1 MNINLDS
8 NSKASEIKKLA
19 NQILFHKKK
28 YYDGEPIISD
38 AAYDALEEKLREL
51 DPQNP
56 VLYIVG
62 SPEGGK
68 ITHDIPMLSC
78 QKASDVDDVIK
89 WSKSFDLYVGY
100 KIDGFS
106 LSLIYVDGKLIQA
119 ATRGNGITGDDST
132 LVAMKIASIPKTIPV
147 ISRVNIRGELF
158 MRTSEFKRINKLE
171 GGIYS
176 SPRNLAVGTIKQK
189 DLNLLDERT
198 IDFTTFELIGFQDDS
213 SLKAKAEFLKSWG
226 FKMADFEFLKAPTKE
241 DIISLYKRIE
251 KRRPLLDF
259 EIDGLVF
266 KFNEA
271 VERDKAG
278 STAHHPRWM
287 MALKFASQ
295 GESSTIKG
303 ITWQVGRMGILTPV
317 AELEP
322 VEVMGA
328 VIKRATL
335 HNAEFLEE
343 LDVAKGDTVMVIR
356 SGDVI
361 PKITEILIKGSHYAE
376 FPTNCP
382 SCGSELSRDGVNLLC
397 KGVNCREKEIQRIR
411 HWVKTL
417 DIIGLG
423 PKNVAKLYDSGLVK
437 HYADLYDPKLTES
450 KLVSLLGKNGSKI
463 YHSIRESRDIPFHKF
478 LAALGIESLGGQ
490 MAKVLTKHFPTY
502 EELKNSST
510 NQLLNIEGIS
520 DITANYIIKGLNDPS
535 LGEKVLEK
543 GVKII
548 YGKKK
553 RRIPS
558 KKTATLAD
566 FLETD
571 TQTDISAE
579 KDRSQESREI
589 KTVYVT
595 GKIEGMTKKEI
606 QTLLEQNSYEW
617 ASVTKNLDFLVVGDN
632 PGKTKLEKAQKFGIQ
647 IKKWRDFVQ
656 DLS

>member
-1 MNINLDS
+1 MNVNLNSD
-8 NSKASEIKKLA
+8 SKASEIKKLA
-19 NQILFHKKK
+19 DQILFHKKK

-38 AAYDALEEKLREL
+38 AAYDTLEERLREL
-51 DPQNP
+51 DSQNP

-62 SPEGGK
+62 STEEGK
-68 ITHDIPMLSC
+68 ISHDVPMLSC
-78 QKASDVDDVIK
+78 QKASNVDDVVK
-89 WSKSFDLYVGY
+89 WSKSLDLYVGY

-106 LSLIYVDGKLIQA
+106 LSLIYVDGRLIQA

-132 LVAMKIASIPKTIPV
+132 LVAMKIASIPKTIPA

-158 MRTSEFKRINKLE
+158 MRISEFKRINKLE
-171 GGIYS
+171 GGNYS

-189 DLNLLDERT
+189 DLNLLDERS
-198 IDFTTFELIGFQDDS
+198 IDFNTFELIGFHDES
-213 SLKAKAEFLKSWG
+213 SLKTKAEILKSWG
-226 FKMADFEFLKAPTKE
+226 FKIADFEFLKAPTKE
-241 DIISLYKRIE
+241 DIISLYERIE
-251 KRRPLLDF
+251 EQRPLLDF

-271 VERDKAG
+271 AERHKAG

-287 MALKFASQ
+287 MAFKFASQ
-295 GESSTIKG
+295 GESSEIKG

-335 HNAEFLEE
+335 HNADFLED

-361 PKITEILIKGSHYAE
+361 PKITEIVIKGSNHAE
-376 FPTNCP
+376 FPTKCP
-382 SCGSELSRDGVNLLC
+382 SCGSGITREGVNLLC
-397 KGVNCREKEIQRIR
+397 TGDKCREKEIQRIR

-417 DIIGLG
+417 DILGLG

-463 YHSIRESRDIPFHKF
+463 YHSIRFTRDIPFHTF
-478 LAALGIESLGGQ
+478 LAALGIESLGKQ
-490 MAKVLTKHFPTY
+490 MAKILAKQFTTY
-502 EELKNSST
+502 EELKNTST
-510 NQLLNIEGIS
+510 SQLVNIEGIS
-520 DITANYIIKGLNDPS
+520 DITANYIVNGLNDPS

-543 GVKII
+543 GVKIF
-548 YGKKK
+548 YSKKIQK
-553 RRIPS
+553 IPS

-566 FLETD
+566 FLRTD
-571 TQTDISAE
+571 TQAAISLE
-579 KDRSQESREI
+579 KGQTQEVRES

-595 GKIEGMTKKEI
+595 GKVEGMTKKEI
-606 QTLLEQNSYEW
+606 QAFLEQNNYEW
-617 ASVTKNLDFLVVGDN
+617 ASVTKSLDLLVVGDN
-632 PGKTKLEKAQKFGIQ
+632 PGKAKLEKAQKFGVQ
-647 IKKWRDFVQ
+647 IKKWEEFIQ